1 MTEPQVRIE
10 TPARVEVPVP
20 GVTDN
25 VMRVLNHFGKPVWV
39 ITEDAPE
46 SLKNLAED
54 LIAAY
59 PEQVRHLTEKQRD
72 YVVGGI
78 VKYPPKPFPISF
90 RRKVV

>member
-1 MTEPQVRIE
+1 MTEPQAIE

-25 VMRVLNHFGKPVWV
+25 KLKVLNHFGKAVWV
-39 ITEDAPE
+39 IPEDAPA

-54 LIAAY
+54 LISAY
-59 PEQVRHLTEKQRD
+59 PDQVRHPTQKQAD
-72 YVVGGI
+72 YVLGGI
-78 VKYPPKPFPISF
+78 VKYPPEPLPVTF